1 MRTHTYIYTSPR
13 EDIILSEK
21 VSSFSCRRLIKVSNW
36 KKKNKFTKNL
46 IVKSQKDKEMKIR
59 LKDFFSYSYYKGI
72 SLHICTI

>member
-36 KKKNKFTKNL
+36 KKKKQVYEKPHSK
-46 IVKSQKDKEMKIR
+46 V
-59 LKDFFSYSYYKGI
+59 LKR
-72 SLHICTI
+72 